1 MDVTQIKSGIY
12 YVGVNDRTK
21 HRFEGLW
28 PLPQGVSYNS
38 YLVVDEKVA
47 LIDTVDAA
55 YTDIFLDSV
64 RRRLGD
70 RPIDYLVVNHM
81 EPDHSASLRAVLGLY
96 PDMTVVGNRQTV
108 KMLEG
113 YFGNLRTLE
122 VADGQT
128 LSLGR
133 ETLAFYLTP
142 MIHWPETMV
151 TLAAEDKVLFTGDI
165 FGTFGA
171 LDGGI
176 TDSQLDFE
184 RYRDEMRRYYSNI
197 VGKYGSAVQRSFPK
211 IEALDFDTVCPAHGP
226 VWQSRIGSVVEM
238 YSDMSQY
245 KAERGVV
252 IAYGSMYGNNEQAAE
267 LLARKLAGL
276 GVKQIRLHNLSV
288 SHVSYVLSDIFRFD
302 SLVAGAPTY
311 NGTLFPPVKE
321 LLDEVRMRQILHRR
335 FGVFGSYSWAGCAVK
350 QMCAFAEQMGWEMVS
365 EPVEFAHAHTHE
377 KTGSGLQTLAERL
390 AR

>member
-1 MDVTQIKSGIY
+1 MDVTQIKPGIY
-12 YVGVNDRTK
+12 YEGVNDRTK

-28 PLPQGVSYNS
+28 PLPCGVSYNS
-38 YLVVDEKVA
+38 YLAVDEKIA

-55 YTDIFLDSV
+55 FTDAFLGSV
-64 RRRLGD
+64 RRRIGD

-81 EPDHSASLRAVLGLY
+81 EPDHSASLRAVLSLY
-96 PDMTVVGNRQTV
+96 PDMTVVGNRQTI
-108 KMLEG
+108 KMIEG
-113 YFGNLRTLE
+113 YFGKVRCLE
-122 VADGQT
+122 VSDGQT
-128 LSLGR
+128 LSLGSK
-133 ETLAFYLTP
+133 TLCFHLAP

-151 TLAAEDKVLFTGDI
+151 TLAVEDKVLFTGDI
-165 FGTFGA
+165 FGTFGT

-211 IEALDFDTVCPAHGP
+211 IESLDFDTVCPSHGP
-226 VWQSRIGSVVEM
+226 VWQRRIGDVVEM
-238 YSDMSQY
+238 YRDMSLY
-245 KAERGVV
+245 RAERGVV

-276 GVKQIRLHNLSV
+276 GVSSIRMHNLSV
-288 SHVSYVLSDIFRFD
+288 SHLSYVLSDIFRFD
-302 SLVAGAPTY
+302 TLVVGAPTY
-311 NGTLFPPVKE
+311 NGGLFPPMKE
-321 LLDEVRMRQILHRR
+321 LLDEVRMRQIQGRR

-350 QMCAFAEQMGWEMVS
+350 QMRAFAEEMKWEMAA
-365 EPVEFAHAHTHE
+365 EPVEFAHAHTPE
-377 KTGSGLQTLAERL
+377 KTECGLQALAEAL

>member
-1 MDVTQIKSGIY
+1 MDVTHIKSAVY

-28 PLPQGVSYNS
+28 PLPCGVSYNS
-38 YLVVDEKVA
+38 YLVVDEKIA
-47 LIDTVDAA
+47 LIDTVDASF
-55 YTDIFLDSV
+55 TDVFLGSV
-64 RRRLGD
+64 SRVIGD
-70 RPIDYLVVNHM
+70 RPIDFLVVNHM
-81 EPDHSASLRAVLGLY
+81 EPDHSASLGAVLNRY
-96 PDMTVVGNRQTV
+96 PELTVVGNRQTL
-108 KMLEG
+108 KMIEG
-113 YFGNLRTLE
+113 YFGAVRCLE
-122 VADGQT
+122 VGESQT
-128 LSLGR
+128 LSLGGR
-133 ETLAFYLTP
+133 TLAFHLAP

-151 TLAAEDKVLFTGDI
+151 TLDVEDKVLFTGDI
-165 FGTFGA
+165 FGTFGT

-226 VWQSRIGSVVEM
+226 VWQSRIGDVVEM
-238 YSDMSQY
+238 YRDMSLY
-245 KAERGVV
+245 RAERGVV

-276 GVKQIRLHNLSV
+276 GVKRIRMHNLSV

-302 SLVAGAPTY
+302 TLVVGGPTY
-311 NGTLFPPVKE
+311 NGGLFPPVKE
-321 LLDEVRMRQILHRR
+321 LMDEVGMRQIPHRR

-350 QMCAFAEQMGWEMVS
+350 QICAFAERMKWELAA
-365 EPVEFAHAHTHE
+365 EPVEFAHAHTPE
-377 KTGSGLQTLAERL
+377 KTEKGLQALAEQL

>member
-1 MDVTQIKSGIY
+1 MVTAWYLLLSRIITNIARSKYNHTMDVTQIKSGIY

-38 YLVVDEKVA
+38 YLAVDEKVA

-113 YFGNLRTLE
+113 YFGNVRTLE
-122 VADGQT
+122 VSDRQT

-133 ETLAFYLTP
+133 KTLAFYLTP

-151 TLAAEDKVLFTGDI
+151 TLAARGQ
-165 FGTFGA
+165 GA
-171 LDGGI
+171 L
-176 TDSQLDFE
+176 
-184 RYRDEMRRYYSNI
+184 YRRHIRNFRSAGRRYN
-197 VGKYGSAVQRSFPK
+197 
-211 IEALDFDTVCPAHGP
+211 
-226 VWQSRIGSVVEM
+226 
-238 YSDMSQY
+238 
-245 KAERGVV
+245 
-252 IAYGSMYGNNEQAAE
+252 
-267 LLARKLAGL
+267 
-276 GVKQIRLHNLSV
+276 
-288 SHVSYVLSDIFRFD
+288 
-302 SLVAGAPTY
+302 
-311 NGTLFPPVKE
+311 
-321 LLDEVRMRQILHRR
+321 
-335 FGVFGSYSWAGCAVK
+335 
-350 QMCAFAEQMGWEMVS
+350 
-365 EPVEFAHAHTHE
+365 
-377 KTGSGLQTLAERL
+377 RL
-390 AR
+390 ATRFRALSGRDAPLLLQYCGQVRKCRATFFPENRGAGFRYGLSGARPCMAKPDRQCGGDV